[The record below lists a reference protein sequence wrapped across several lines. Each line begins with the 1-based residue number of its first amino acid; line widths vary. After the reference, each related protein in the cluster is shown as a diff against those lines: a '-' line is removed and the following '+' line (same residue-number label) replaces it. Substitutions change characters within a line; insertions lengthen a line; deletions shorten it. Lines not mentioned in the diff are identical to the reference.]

1 MQHIRQRIKL
11 FLIITATICLN
22 GNKLLFTHS
31 SCITDFKVIFM
42 STKVLRLKNHE
53 ERRLL
58 NGHLWIYSNE
68 VDSKKTP
75 LKQFHPG
82 EQAHIETARSKLI
95 GTAYVNPQSL
105 ICARLISRT
114 KEHLSYPLIAKRMEH
129 ALALRTLLFKKPYYR
144 LIYGES
150 DLLPGLVVDRFGQ
163 HLCVQINSWGMEE
176 VRTEIIDALTN
187 LLQPDS
193 IILKNDSSARSLEGL
208 EKNVEVITG
217 ECPENV
223 ELIENGVKFL
233 APLSA
238 GQKTGWFYDQRN
250 NRAELKKYA
259 KGKRVL
265 DVFSYIGSF
274 GIQAATFGARE
285 VWLVDSSKYALA
297 AAERNARLNGV
308 ENSITIGAGDAFDI
322 LHSLH
327 DDMEKFDLIIVDP
340 PAFIKRRKDHKN
352 GLQAYNRI
360 NALAMR
366 LLTEDGLLL
375 SASCSMHLKQQELLN
390 ALRING
396 QNQKR
401 MIQILFEGMQG
412 PDHPVHPAI
421 AETRYLKAFLA
432 RALKM

>member
-1 MQHIRQRIKL
+1 
-11 FLIITATICLN
+11 
-22 GNKLLFTHS
+22 
-31 SCITDFKVIFM
+31 M

-68 VDSKKTP
+68 IDSKKTP
-75 LKQFHPG
+75 LKQFQPG
-82 EQAHIETARSKLI
+82 EQAHIETARGKLI

-114 KEHLSYPLIAKRMEH
+114 KEQLSYQLLLRRIEQ
-129 ALALRTLLFKKPYYR
+129 ALALRNLLFKEPYYR
-144 LIYGES
+144 LVYGES

-163 HLCVQINSWGMEE
+163 HLCVQINSWGMEK
-176 VRTEIIDALTN
+176 VQTEIIDALTS
-187 LLQPDS
+187 LLQPTS
-193 IILKNDSSARSLEGL
+193 IILKNDSSARTLEGL
-208 EKNVEVITG
+208 EKSVEVVTG
-217 ECPENV
+217 DAPEEV

-233 APLSA
+233 APLSR

-250 NRAELKKYA
+250 NRAELKKYV

-274 GIQAATFGARE
+274 GIQAATFGAKE
-285 VWLVDSSKYALA
+285 VWLVDSSKNALA
-297 AAERNARLNGV
+297 AAEKNARLNGV
-308 ENSITIGAGDAFDI
+308 ENSVTIGAGDAFDI

-327 DDMEKFDLIIVDP
+327 DDKEMFDLIIVDP
-340 PAFIKRRKDHKN
+340 PAFIKRKKDHKN
-352 GLQAYNRI
+352 GLQAYHRI
-360 NALAMR
+360 NGLAMR
-366 LLTEDGLLL
+366 LLTEDALLL
-375 SASCSMHLKQQELLN
+375 SASCSMHLKQEELLGT
-390 ALRING
+390 LRING

-401 MIQILFEGMQG
+401 LIQILFEGMQG

-432 RALKM
+432 RALKL

>member
-1 MQHIRQRIKL
+1 
-11 FLIITATICLN
+11 
-22 GNKLLFTHS
+22 
-31 SCITDFKVIFM
+31 M
-42 STKVLRLKNHE
+42 STKILRLKNHE

-68 VDSKKTP
+68 IDNKKTSF
-75 LKQFHPG
+75 KQFQPG
-82 EQAHIETARSKLI
+82 EQAHIETARGKLI

-114 KEHLSYPLIAKRMEH
+114 KERLSYPLISKRLE
-129 ALALRTLLFKKPYYR
+129 LALSLRSLLFKEPYYR
-144 LIYGES
+144 LVYGES

-163 HLCVQINSWGMEE
+163 HLCVQINSWGMEA
-176 VRTEIIDALTN
+176 VQTEIIDALTN

-193 IILKNDSSARSLEGL
+193 ILLKNDSSARTLEGL
-208 EKNVEVITG
+208 EKNIEVVTG
-217 ECPENV
+217 SPPEEV

-233 APLSA
+233 APFSK

-285 VWLVDSSKYALA
+285 VWLVDSSKNALH
-297 AAERNARLNGV
+297 AAEKNAHLNGV
-308 ENSITIGAGDAFDI
+308 EDSVTLGVGDAFEV
-322 LHSLH
+322 LNSLH
-327 DDMEKFDLIIVDP
+327 DDGELFDLIIVDP
-340 PAFIKRRKDHKN
+340 PAFIKRKKDHTN
-352 GLQAYNRI
+352 GLQAYHRI

-375 SASCSMHLKQQELLN
+375 SASCSMHLKQEELLSV
-390 ALRING
+390 LRISG

-401 MIQILFEGMQG
+401 LTQILFEGMQG

-432 RALKM
+432 RAVKL